1 MLVRSSRQGWQGPC
15 GGQLAV
21 KAVAKLVS
29 RPVRAEQALFVSW
42 VRRDGRVG
50 DGAVVRGTSQQSAPR
65 GENQYSCEVIKTAQD
80 FHREITQPPRELF

>member
-1 MLVRSSRQGWQGPC
+1 MRVHSSRQGWQGPC

-42 VRRDGRVG
+42 VRRDGRVV
-50 DGAVVRGTSQQSAPR
+50 DGAVVRGTSQHNAPKR
-65 GENQYSCEVIKTAQD
+65 NIELVIMTAQD
-80 FHREITQPPRELF
+80 LHREITQPPRDPF